1 MKYLPPYNQTAIIAN
16 IKNTT
21 AITKIVLNI
30 ELTDSR
36 IATTK
41 TFKSLLWEINLR
53 GLNTLSNLKI
63 LIEGIFIDYK
73 DISNRELQTIQ
84 KSKIFQFSL
93 KYDPLSKINP
103 KEIIFKLISIV
114 NI

>member
-41 TFKSLLWEINLR
+41 TFKSLL
-53 GLNTLSNLKI
+53 
-63 LIEGIFIDYK
+63 
-73 DISNRELQTIQ
+73 
-84 KSKIFQFSL
+84 
-93 KYDPLSKINP
+93 
-103 KEIIFKLISIV
+103 
-114 NI
+114 